1 MFSVE
6 GHNIGFPCLLSLET
20 MPFLMV
26 SAAEGWDNPSVSR
39 GHVKETVL
47 WDAVVSV
54 GPEWYGTESIGV
66 GH

>member
-1 MFSVE
+1 
-6 GHNIGFPCLLSLET
+6 

-47 WDAVVSV
+47 WNAVVSV
-54 GPEWYGTESIGV
+54 GLGRYGTESIRV
-66 GH
+66 GR